1 MMQIIEKHI
10 VSSYNL
16 PSRLL
21 DFCLKSF
28 KTITTRAGIKK
39 AIKRGLVK
47 VDGEELP
54 GGIWLS
60 EGQVVELSESATST
74 HKVFEMRLE
83 VVFEDEHLAVINK
96 PAGIEVSGNKFKTI
110 QNALVFNLKASVAD
124 DRLQRPVPVHRLDF
138 PTSGLLVC
146 ANTHAA
152 AVALGR
158 LFETKK
164 ISKTYHAIV
173 NGKPE
178 GSGEINTPL
187 EGKQA
192 ITKFKS
198 LKTISSLKAG
208 HLSLLELQPATGR
221 THQLRKHLASIGNPI
236 VGDALYS
243 GDKPLLKGKGLLLA
257 ATKIVFEHPLSG
269 EIIQAGIP
277 IPHKFSSLLEREARR
292 FEKLDGSL

>member
-1 MMQIIEKHI
+1 MQVIEKHI
-10 VSSYNL
+10 VSSDKL

-21 DFCLKSF
+21 DFCLKSI

-39 AIKRGLVK
+39 AIKRGLIK
-47 VDGEELP
+47 VDGNEMP

-60 EGQVVELSESATST
+60 EGQIVELLESETSS
-74 HKVFEMRLE
+74 HKVFEMHLD

-110 QNALVFNLKASVAD
+110 QNALVFNLKASEATD
-124 DRLQRPVPVHRLDF
+124 KLQRPVPVHRLDF

-146 ANTHAA
+146 AKTHSAV
-152 AVALGR
+152 VALGR

-173 NGKPE
+173 NGKLE
-178 GSGEINTPL
+178 GLGEIKTPL

-192 ITKFKS
+192 LTKFKS

-208 HLSLLELQPATGR
+208 YLTLLELQPATGR

-236 VGDALYS
+236 VGDAVYT

-269 EIIQAGIP
+269 ELIEVEIP

-292 FEKLDGSL
+292 FDKLDSSL